1 MRLLMT
7 TLKITFNLFRNGI
20 NYFLLD
26 TFLMSTEEI
35 KTILPALFLITSVL
49 TQTSKLISVAEK

>member
-1 MRLLMT
+1 MT

-20 NYFLLD
+20 NYFVLD
-26 TFLMSTEEI
+26 SFLMSTEEI
-35 KTILPALFLITSVL
+35 KMILPALFLITSVL